1 MKYILH
7 PKSEIDAR
15 IKRLQ
20 SLMGDLT
27 GVLLFESIDLGY
39 FSGTAQ
45 EGLIYVP
52 KDGPP
57 RLLIRKSLD
66 RAKEE
71 SPLEVRPHKEPQVT
85 QSRSGDTSGCIY
97 RPGAGCSSLQQLC
110 KDRQSPG
117 RC

>member
-1 MKYILH
+1 MVEKMKYILH
-7 PKSEIDAR
+7 PKSEIDSR

-45 EGLIYVP
+45 EGLIYIP
-52 KDGPP
+52 KDAPP

-71 SPLEVRPHKEPQVT
+71 SPLEVRPQKSLKSLKADLEIPAGASIGLELDVLPTTIT
-85 QSRSGDTSGCIY
+85 QGL
-97 RPGAGCSSLQQLC
+97 P
-110 KDRQSPG
+110 KP
-117 RC
+117 